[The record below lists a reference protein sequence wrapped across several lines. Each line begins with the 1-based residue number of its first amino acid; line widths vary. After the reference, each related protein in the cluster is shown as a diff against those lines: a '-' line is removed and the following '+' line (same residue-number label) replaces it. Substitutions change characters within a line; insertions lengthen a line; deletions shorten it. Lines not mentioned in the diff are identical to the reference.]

1 MLRYSLSL
9 FGVAFTLILGQ
20 AAETQSTIP
29 TKPLTPEPIQVSVD
43 ELPKPFATD
52 SAKQNPKVVPVPDSP
67 TLNVPEGFA
76 VNVYADDVKSARW
89 LALTPEGDVLCSC
102 ARTNNIFLFK
112 DKDGDGVAEERS
124 TFLDEKRGA
133 HLPFGMDFAK
143 VDGQWYCYV
152 ANTNGLLR
160 YPYKA
165 GQTELGD
172 KFETIAEL
180 PGEGYHGHWTR
191 NVRVS
196 PDSKHLYV
204 TIGSNSNVDTEEPP
218 RASVLQMNLDGS
230 ERKVFVSG
238 IRNPVGFDFQP
249 KTGDIYTNVN
259 ERDELGDNLVPDYFT
274 RIQEGEFFGWPYA
287 YLKPTNLDPRR
298 MKDGKSERPE
308 LAAKTV
314 TPDLLYQAHSAA
326 LGLAFTQGKMF
337 PERYQNG
344 AFTAMRGSWNRDQ
357 GTGYKIVFVPFNDDN
372 RPTGSYEDFLTGFLI
387 DPKGPTTW
395 GRPVGVLFAKDGSLL
410 FTEEMNG
417 RIYRV
422 SKK

>member
-1 MLRYSLSL
+1 MRSVVRTYRSEWISLRSM
-9 FGVAFTLILGQ
+9 GNGT
-20 AAETQSTIP
+20 
-29 TKPLTPEPIQVSVD
+29 
-43 ELPKPFATD
+43 AT
-52 SAKQNPKVVPVPDSP
+52 SP
-67 TLNVPEGFA
+67 TRTDCCVTPTRKGKPN
-76 VNVYADDVKSARW
+76 
-89 LALTPEGDVLCSC
+89 LAISLKRSPSC
-102 ARTNNIFLFK
+102 
-112 DKDGDGVAEERS
+112 
-124 TFLDEKRGA
+124 RGK
-133 HLPFGMDFAK
+133 GIT
-143 VDGQWYCYV
+143 G
-152 ANTNGLLR
+152 N
-160 YPYKA
+160 
-165 GQTELGD
+165 
-172 KFETIAEL
+172 
-180 PGEGYHGHWTR
+180 WTR

-196 PDSKHLYV
+196 PDSKYLYV
-204 TIGSNSNVDTEEPP
+204 TVGSNSNVDAEGPP

-230 ERKVFVSG
+230 DRKVFVSG
-238 IRNPVGFDFQP
+238 IRNPVGLDFQP

-274 RIQEGEFFGWPYA
+274 RIQEGEFYGWPYA

-298 MKDGKSERPE
+298 MKDGKSEKPE

-337 PERYQNG
+337 TGHYQNG
-344 AFTAMRGSWNRDQ
+344 AFTAMRGSWNRDR
-357 GTGYKIVFVPFNDDN
+357 GTGYKIVFVPFNEDN
-372 RPTGSYEDFLTGFLI
+372 RPKGDYEDFLTGFLI